1 MLYNSH
7 MELNPLHV
15 ISVATWNNLSMTALQ
30 ASGGGS
36 QSLSNILFAGL
47 RSSIL
52 SAVPAPSEASQVS
65 VSLGSSRL
73 HLEQNTALKVDL
85 VSRKSKWS
93 FGNRTELDD

>member
-1 MLYNSH
+1 
-7 MELNPLHV
+7 MELKPLHV
-15 ISVATWNNLSMTALQ
+15 ISVATWNYLSMTALQ

-52 SAVPAPSEASQVS
+52 WAVPPPSKASQVS

-73 HLEQNTALKVDL
+73 HLEQNIALKVDL